1 MKKILNLF
9 KFFLIFSL
17 LSTFV
22 VIGTSIYVLW
32 KFSPELPS
40 YSEIKDYQPSLT
52 TRVYTSDGLLL
63 DKYFIEERIFVP
75 VGRVPDNLIN
85 AFLSAED
92 KKFYNHI
99 GIDPLAIFRA
109 SIVNIYNKFTSNKLI
124 GASTI
129 TQQVVKNLLL
139 TNEVSFE
146 RKIKEIILAIRLEI
160 ILPKERILELYLND
174 IYLGYGSYG
183 VAAASLN
190 YFNKSLWD
198 LTLDEMAFLAA
209 LPKAPNNYNPVNNYD
224 KAIQRRNWVLE
235 RMYKNNF
242 ISREELEIKQKKL
255 VVQNR
260 NENKF
265 EEAKYF
271 REETRKELNS
281 LLGNQELYNEGYIV
295 KTTIDTKLQNIADKV
310 FIEGLM
316 RYDKKQGW
324 RGPLENLENTL
335 ISNKDYVNQ
344 FQNPYPKTW
353 KLLQVTD
360 VKKNYLKIIDKEG
373 KSGEIDFNAENAW
386 LKDNNFKI
394 GDVFFAEYVEELII
408 RQLPEVNG
416 GIIVLDPHTGKIL
429 AITGGF
435 SYNLSEFN
443 RATQAWRQ
451 PGSAF
456 KPFVYMT
463 ALQEGYTPSTLIL
476 DAPYVVDQGP
486 GLPKWKPSNY
496 TEKFYGIST
505 MRTGIEKSRNL
516 MTIRLSDKIGI
527 ERILKTA
534 KDFKIHHK
542 FNNNLSMSLGAG
554 LITLKNLTNAYAM
567 IVNGGKEIDPILI
580 QSVYN
585 KRGKIIINNVKVECN
600 ECIQTTEEINYS
612 IPIIEKKENN
622 ILDSVIAYQITSM
635 LEGVVNNGTGKKIS
649 SLGVTLAGKTGTTND
664 NKDAWFIGFSPDLV
678 VGVYVG
684 YDKPRSL
691 GYKQTGSA
699 VAVPIFKDFMEK
711 AEINKKNIPFRI
723 PSGIS
728 FVKIDP
734 KTGLQTKSKEGILE
748 AFIIGTEPFN
758 KNIRKLDDLG
768 SINKDTISGTGSLLI
783 N

>member
-1 MKKILNLF
+1 MKKVLNLL

-17 LSTFV
+17 IFTFILV
-22 VIGTSIYVLW
+22 CSSFYILW
-32 KFSPELPS
+32 KFSPELPG
-40 YSEIKDYQPSLT
+40 YSELKDYKPSLS

-75 VGRVPDNLIN
+75 VDRIPKNLIN

-92 KKFYNHI
+92 KKFYSHF

-109 SIVNIYNKFTSNKLI
+109 TFVNIYNKFINNKMI

-146 RKIKEIILAIRLEI
+146 RKIKEMILAIRLEI
-160 ILPKERILELYLND
+160 ILNKERILELYLND

-183 VAAASLN
+183 IAAASLN

-198 LTLDEMAFLAA
+198 LSLDEMAFLAA
-209 LPKAPNNYNPVNNYD
+209 LPKAPNNYNPKRYYK
-224 KAIQRRNWVLE
+224 KAIKRRNWVLD
-235 RMYKNNF
+235 RMYENNF
-242 ISREELEIKQKKL
+242 ISIKDLEYKENKL
-255 VVQNR
+255 IVQNR

-265 EEAKYF
+265 EAAKYF
-271 REETRKELNS
+271 REETRKQLNN
-281 LLGNQELYNEGYIV
+281 LLGYKELYNEGYIV
-295 KTTIDTKLQNIADKV
+295 KTTIDTQLQKIADDV
-310 FIEGLM
+310 FVEGLIH
-316 RYDKKQGW
+316 YDKKQGW
-324 RGPLENLENTL
+324 RGPLKNSKTNL
-335 ISNKDYVNQ
+335 ISDESYIDNFK
-344 FQNPYPKTW
+344 NPFPKKW
-353 KLLQVTD
+353 KLYQIIDLNNDTIRV
-360 VKKNYLKIIDKEG
+360 IDKEG
-373 KSGEIDFNAENAW
+373 NMTSLDFVLENKW
-386 LKDNNFKI
+386 IKDYKFKI
-394 GDVFFAEYVEELII
+394 GDIFYAEYKDELII
-408 RQLPEVNG
+408 RQLPQANG
-416 GIIVLDPHTGKIL
+416 GIIVIDPHTGKIL

-435 SYNLSEFN
+435 SYDLSEFN

-456 KPFVYMT
+456 KPFVYLS
-463 ALQEGYTPSTLIL
+463 ALKEGYTPSTLIL

-527 ERILKTA
+527 QKILKTA
-534 KDFKIHHK
+534 KDFKIHQRL
-542 FNNNLSMSLGAG
+542 NDNLSMSLGAG
-554 LITLKNLTNAYAM
+554 LVTLQNITNAYAM
-567 IVNGGKEIDPILI
+567 IVNGGKEIAPTLI
-580 QSVYN
+580 QSVYD
-585 KRGKIIINNVKVECN
+585 KQGKLIINNIKVECKDCFQN
-600 ECIQTTEEINYS
+600 SEEINFS
-612 IPIIEKKENN
+612 LPKIEKKENT
-622 ILDSVIAYQITSM
+622 IIDSVIAYQMTSM
-635 LEGVVNNGTGKKIS
+635 LEGVVRNGTGKKIS
-649 SLGVTLAGKTGTTND
+649 NIGVTLAGKTGTTND

-684 YDKPRSL
+684 YDKPKSL

-699 VAVPIFKDFMEK
+699 VAVPIFKNFMEK
-711 AEINKKNIPFRI
+711 AKINKENIPFRI

-728 FVKIDP
+728 FVKIDS
-734 KTGLQTKSKEGILE
+734 KTGLQTKSKNGVLE

-758 KNIRKLDDLG
+758 QNVKKLDDLG